1 MLKDYRTVMHAC
13 LRARALEEVL
23 CLWCDLRA
31 HISTHAPLTTPCAA
45 TYALALR
52 ACGALGRWTLARELL
67 NEMRVAGGE
76 LAPGAAHY
84 AFAAC
89 AAAVAD
95 DEAEET
101 STEWE
106 WGEEAEGEKT
116 GRSGDPPSPGGFP
129 TRDTRLRGLLLE
141 MSVGGFTPGWELYSA
156 VCWARSQK
164 KQWRS
169 ASLHVLELMREVGLS
184 DSSGSEDS
192 YGFAEGE
199 SGHVAV
205 AAAIPSHVHKVRLE
219 GVRSLYARLLAAAG
233 KVPYGALVGGEE
245 PGDVVRQVLAD
256 AEERL
261 ASTGGAGPKIFA
273 AAARAFARARD
284 WQGARDSALRIISRS
299 VDSLE
304 VAGEAVSAATVAIS
318 AAVGAC
324 ACAGELDE
332 AESLADLARDVVKGF
347 TNFNADKTGTGLD
360 RRACLKLAKSYEL
373 AGRFEDAEA
382 LRLNL
387 RGELTARF
395 RVETAV
401 DGEYEDGV
409 GDSERRRLI
418 GEGWTPLVN
427 HDEEEEAMGPNGAHL
442 DSMEHVEDEDSF
454 LSWIGSDSISGK
466 KESTDMVVNVEEEW
480 WEGEK
485 EGGGGGARSG
495 RPQEVL
501 VRKLEGL

>member
-13 LRARALEEVL
+13 LRARAWEEVL
-23 CLWCDLRA
+23 YLWCDLTA
-31 HISTHAPLTTPCAA
+31 QIPTHAPLTKPCAA

-52 ACGALGRWTLARELL
+52 ACGALGRWTFARELL

-76 LAPGAAHY
+76 LAPGVAHY

-95 DEAEET
+95 DEAEEA

-106 WGEEAEGEKT
+106 WGGEAEEEQKN
-116 GRSGDPPSPGGFP
+116 RSGDFP

-141 MSVGGFTPGWELYSA
+141 MSVNGFTPGWELYSA

-164 KQWRS
+164 KRWRN
-169 ASLHVLELMREVGLS
+169 ASLGVLELMREVGLS

-199 SGHVAV
+199 SGHVAA
-205 AAAIPSHVHKVRLE
+205 AAAIPSLGQKLRSE
-219 GVRSLYARLLAAAG
+219 GVRSLYSRLLAAAG

-284 WQGARDSALRIISRS
+284 WQGARDSALRVVSRN

-304 VAGEAVSAATVAIS
+304 VVDEAVSAATVAIS

-332 AESLADLARDVVKGF
+332 AEALLDLARD
-347 TNFNADKTGTGLD
+347 FNPDKTGIGLD
-360 RRACLKLAKSYEL
+360 RRACLKLAKSFEL
-373 AGRFEDAEA
+373 AGRLGDAEA

-387 RGELTARF
+387 RGELTAKF
-395 RVETAV
+395 GVEAV
-401 DGEYEDGV
+401 DGEFDDGV

-418 GEGWTPLVN
+418 GEGWTPLAN
-427 HDEEEEAMGPNGAHL
+427 HDEEEGGMGPNGAHL
-442 DSMEHVEDEDSF
+442 DSMEHVEDEVSF
-454 LSWIGSDSISGK
+454 LNWIGSDRIYGK
-466 KESTDMVVNVEEEW
+466 KESKDTVMDVEEEW

-485 EGGGGGARSG
+485 EGGGGGARSNRRQG
-495 RPQEVL
+495 AFI
-501 VRKLEGL
+501 RKHEGL